1 MTFAPCAIARE
12 TGSIEGRVLNADTG
26 DYIYQARVRVT
37 SAGDAALPVFT
48 DSTGQYWLTGVPTGP
63 ATVEVFLTG
72 FPAQTFSID
81 VPAGGAAHADVVR
94 LGLGAAN
101 AANAANA
108 GVRAP
113 AGDTVMLDK
122 FVVFST
128 RGMSGVA
135 LAVNSQR
142 YAGNTRSVVSV
153 DEMGFTGDGSIAGAL
168 KFLPGVDIETGATGH
183 GFDNAITLSG
193 APSANVPVTIGG
205 FDALT
210 SADLVQNAT
219 GNQNQRAVNLAQLSL
234 NSLSRVE
241 INRSPTPDM
250 PGSALAGS
258 VNLVPK
264 SAFEHSRP
272 RYVVQMFGSAN
283 ENTISLGRQSGP
295 LISKRHPIK
304 PGVAVSAVM
313 PLTKDLGLSLSL
325 GHSSTPKNIART
337 SRSVTA
343 NYDPA
348 ANAGAGGFMATP
360 LNPGHY
366 MLYAMDYYDVDSI
379 YTKDNL
385 NLSVDYRPYARGT
398 LTLGFAQAYNELESG
413 QRRAY
418 WQIHNTAALDLDNST
433 LTTTQSIAQP
443 AANRNEVR
451 GTTTLNDFIDK
462 NRQFFLRFRHAGP
475 VWNAEA
481 GVSHGAAGREAVD
494 IDRNLLFDVPV
505 YRQGAFTKFEGIRP
519 WTVDTITATYAGHA
533 LNPLDLD
540 SFIPAGNMSYSV
552 TNSDGTTQNVTTS
565 MPTVRV
571 KPYTTSDKKTQIHGN
586 LSRHF
591 DIARTRHTARA
602 GFDHSDYKREQSY
615 DQYIGTGSG
624 YVYNGADQ
632 PFTDFFNTA
641 YTRSLPGGLGT
652 PETLDSGAI
661 AAFFKARRD
670 KFIQMNP
677 GNDYVTATNNSKS
690 LHETI
695 TAAYLRLDSHITPR
709 LLLVYGLRYER
720 TTDKG
725 AGPLVDPTGNYAP
738 DPANSGGY
746 LNLDGGPLVPG
757 GAGNTGRPLLA
768 NNTNSLLAKQLTY
781 FTRGA
786 HASRSYGN
794 WFPSLNANYT
804 ILENL
809 VARLSYSQTIGRPD
823 IYNVAPGMTVPGIEA
838 TAPRFTVTNPGIA
851 PWKSQN
857 ISLSLELY
865 SGNLG
870 DITLRAYRRWVKNG
884 FVSAIMSAG
893 DPAAATLLA
902 AYGIDLSNWD
912 NAAAAEVSTLRSID
926 GAIVTSGLELSGRYN
941 LDALLPAWARGLTV
955 KFSVSRATFSGD
967 DVAAPSFAAQN
978 MYLLPWSVGG
988 GVSLVRKWF
997 SLSLTG
1003 KWNDRQQRTYYAP
1016 VSTFLYEPGTY
1027 DYLDATLRL
1036 DLDLSI
1042 RITKNIS
1049 LFVNGRDINGFEEK
1063 WLRYG
1068 PTAPDLMKG
1077 RQLNTFQP
1085 VWTLGMT
1092 AEF

>member
-1 MTFAPCAIARE
+1 MSALCAIAQQ

-26 DYIYQARVRVT
+26 NYVYQARVRVVG
-37 SAGDAALPVFT
+37 AGALSTFT
-48 DSTGQYWLTGVPTGP
+48 DNTGQYWLTGVPAGP
-63 ATVEVFLTG
+63 ATLEVFLTG
-72 FPAQTFSID
+72 FPAQTLAVD
-81 VPAGGAAHADVVR
+81 VPAGGAVRAKVVR
-94 LGLGAAN
+94 LSLDGAAGGN
-101 AANAANA
+101 PGGGAAGAE
-108 GVRAP
+108 V
-113 AGDTVMLDK
+113 VMLDK
-122 FVVFST
+122 FVVSSV
-128 RGMSGVA
+128 REMSGVA

-142 YAGNTRSVVSV
+142 YADNTRSVVSV
-153 DEMGFTGDGSIAGAL
+153 EEMGFTGDGSIAGAL

-193 APSANVPVTIGG
+193 APSANVPVTLGG

-219 GNQNQRAVNLAQLSL
+219 GNQNQRSVNLAQLSL

-264 SAFEHSRP
+264 SAFERARP
-272 RYVVQMFGSAN
+272 RYVIQMFGSAN
-283 ENTISLGRQSGP
+283 ENTISLGKQSGP

-304 PGVAVSAVM
+304 PGVAVNAVV
-313 PLTKDLGLSLSL
+313 PLTKDFGFSLSL

-348 ANAGAGGFMATP
+348 ANAGAGGFKATP
-360 LNPGHY
+360 LNPDHY

-385 NLSVDYRPYARGT
+385 NLTVDYRPYARGT
-398 LTLGFAQAYNELESG
+398 LTFGFTQAYNELESG

-418 WQIHNTAALDLDNST
+418 WQIHNTAALDLANST
-433 LTTTQSIAQP
+433 LTTAQSIAQP

-462 NRQFFLRFRHAGP
+462 NRQFLLKFRHAGP

-481 GVSHGAAGREAVD
+481 GASHGTAGREAVD

-519 WTVDTITATYAGHA
+519 WTVDSITATYAGGA

-552 TNSDGTTQNVTTS
+552 TKLDGTTQNVATS

-571 KPYTTSDKKTQIHGN
+571 KPYTTSDKKTQIYGN

-591 DIARTRHTARA
+591 NIGRTRHAAKA
-602 GFDHSDYKREQSY
+602 GFDYSDYKRDQSY

-624 YVYNGADQ
+624 YVYNGIDQ
-632 PFTDFFNTA
+632 PFTDFFNPGHN
-641 YTRSLPGGLGT
+641 RSLPGGLGV

-661 AAFFKARRD
+661 AAFFKANRD
-670 KFIQMNP
+670 KFIQINP

-695 TAAYLRLDSHITPR
+695 TAAYLRLDSHITSR
-709 LLLVYGLRYER
+709 LLLVYGLRFER
-720 TTDKG
+720 TADKG
-725 AGPLVDPTGNYAP
+725 AGPLVDPTGNYVP

-746 LNLDGGPLVPG
+746 LNLDGGPLVAG
-757 GAGNTGRPLLA
+757 GAGNTGKPQLA
-768 NNTNSLLAKQLTY
+768 NNTNSLVAKQLTY
-781 FTRGA
+781 FTHGA
-786 HASRSYGN
+786 RARRSSDS
-794 WFPSLNANYT
+794 WFPSLNASYT

-823 IYNVAPGMTVPGIEA
+823 IYNVAPGITVPGYEA
-838 TAPRFTVTNPGIA
+838 AAPRFTVTNPGIA

-857 ISLSLELY
+857 VSLSLELY

-870 DITLRAYRRWVKNG
+870 DITLRGYRRWVKNG
-884 FVSAIMSAG
+884 FVSQIMDAA
-893 DPAAATLLA
+893 DPQAAALLA
-902 AYGIDLSNWD
+902 AYGIDIAQWP

-941 LDALLPAWARGLTV
+941 LDALLPAWAHGLTV
-955 KFSVSRATFSGD
+955 KFSVSRSTFSGD
-967 DVAAPSFAAQN
+967 DAAASSFAAQN
-978 MYLLPWSVGG
+978 MYLLPWSIGG
-988 GVSLVRKWF
+988 GVSLARKWF
-997 SLSLTG
+997 SLNLTG

-1016 VSTFLYEPGTY
+1016 VSTLLYEPGTY
-1027 DYLDATLRL
+1027 DYLDATFRL

-1042 RITKNIS
+1042 RVTKNLS
-1049 LFVNGRDINGFEEK
+1049 LFLNGRDINGFEEK

-1068 PTAPDLMKG
+1068 PTTPDLMKG
-1077 RQLNTFQP
+1077 RQLNKFQP